1 MSKINLSETHINS
14 YKTKDDIKFKKVYD
28 EWDRINSKADR
39 RIFLINDDNY
49 EKFNEEE
56 VKAEILDLYDQ
67 ETLDKLMPDLSPS
80 QAKDDLYSQV
90 VAYNENYDDLW

>member
-28 EWDRINSKADR
+28 EWDRINSNANR

-49 EKFNEEE
+49 EKFKIRQ
-56 VKAEILDLYDQ
+56 VKL
-67 ETLDKLMPDLSPS
+67 KLKKQLEDINDIKQYGYIGCVSLSG
-80 QAKDDLYSQV
+80 KF
-90 VAYNENYDDLW
+90 

>member
-28 EWDRINSKADR
+28 EWDRINSNANR

-49 EKFNEEE
+49 EKF
-56 VKAEILDLYDQ
+56 KIR
-67 ETLDKLMPDLSPS
+67 
-80 QAKDDLYSQV
+80 QV
-90 VAYNENYDDLW
+90 ELKYKNQLEDINDIKQNGYIGSVGLAGRF